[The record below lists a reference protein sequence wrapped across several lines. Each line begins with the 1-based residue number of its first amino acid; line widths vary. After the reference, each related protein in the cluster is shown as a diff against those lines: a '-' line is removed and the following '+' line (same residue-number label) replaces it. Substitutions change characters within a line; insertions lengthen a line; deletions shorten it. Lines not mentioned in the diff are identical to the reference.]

1 MSTAEFIPPKPV
13 QRWQADDYASK
24 GRFVSELARPVVD
37 LLAPKRGERILDLGC
52 SDGVLTEVIAASGA
66 DVLGADLS
74 EELLPAAAAK
84 GLKVQRADGHAL
96 PFKGEFGA
104 VFTNAALHWM
114 RRPKLVIAGVHRA
127 LKPRGRFVGEFGGH
141 GNVAAIATA
150 IRAVSALHQGDPAK
164 VAPWFFPSVAEYR
177 RLLEQGGLYRQVHRA
192 CAAPDSPRN
201 RHARMARDV
210 RPFFLRPICRAGALR
225 GLLRG
230 LGSVASGSLRRGWR
244 VDGRPHQTAL
254 RRGAD
259 SVRRRA
265 SASPHPCQI
274 HGGRHAWRR
283 VRRSGGLDAG
293 SKGAGHDATV

>member
-37 LLAPKRGERILDLGC
+37 LLAPKLGERILDLGC
-52 SDGVLTEVIAASGA
+52 GDGVLTEVIAASGA
-66 DVLGADLS
+66 NVLGADLS
-74 EELLPAAAAK
+74 EELLAAAAAR

-96 PFKGEFGA
+96 PFKGEFDA

-150 IRAVSALHQGDPAK
+150 IRAVSALHHDDPAK

-177 RLLEQGGLYRQVHRA
+177 RLLEQGGFNVKSIALV
-192 CAAPDSPRN
+192 PRPTPLEIGMQGWLETFG
-201 RHARMARDV
+201 RS
-210 RPFFLRPICRAGALR
+210 FFDQFAEPERSEVFSEVLDLLRPALCDADGVWTADHIR
-225 GLLRG
+225 LRF
-230 LGSVASGSLRRGWR
+230 AAER
-244 VDGRPHQTAL
+244 TA
-254 RRGAD
+254 
-259 SVRRRA
+259 
-265 SASPHPCQI
+265 
-274 HGGRHAWRR
+274 
-283 VRRSGGLDAG
+283 
-293 SKGAGHDATV
+293 